1 MNVFLDRE
9 MARADAGEKRR
20 SAAARRRGR
29 SPRWAWSE
37 RIVRVGQR
45 FRTTRPEPGPGVDAE
60 VRIRYAGAADAETLA
75 RLAAL
80 DEAKVPTAPVLLV
93 EVDGEA
99 WVARSL
105 VSEQV
110 IANPFRPTAV
120 LSEVLAVRAAQL
132 RVASGTLDQRLVPR
146 RAAPAA

>member
-1 MNVFLDRE
+1 MNVFLNRE
-9 MARADAGEKRR
+9 MADADAGEKRR
-20 SAAARRRGR
+20 RAALARRGR
-29 SPRWAWSE
+29 SPRRAWSE
-37 RIVRVGQR
+37 GILRVGQR

-60 VRIRYAGAADAETLA
+60 VRIRYAGAEDAETLA

-80 DEAKVPTAPVLLV
+80 DEAKIPAAPVLLV

-105 VSEQV
+105 VTEQV
-110 IANPFRPTAV
+110 VADPFRPTAM
-120 LSEVLAVRAAQL
+120 LAEVLAVRAAQL
-132 RVASGTLDQRLVPR
+132 RLASGTLDRRLVPR